1 MEGARRGLGTSG
13 GQRWS
18 DIPAWRR
25 WLIYVI
31 IATGIGIGVFIAM
44 QGEEVRASTMGSIAI
59 FTNALCT
66 LLCAGHSYMAFHRR
80 ESWWMRL
87 GMLLL
92 SLVFAGLLYDSVA

>member
-1 MEGARRGLGTSG
+1 MSG

-31 IATGIGIGVFIAM
+31 IAAGIGIGVLIAM
-44 QGEEVRASTMGSIAI
+44 QGDEVRASAMGSIAI

-66 LLCAGHSYMAFHRR
+66 LLCVGHAYVAFRRR
-80 ESWWMRL
+80 ESWWLRL

-92 SLVFAGLLYDSVA
+92 ALIFAGLLYDAVA